1 MQIKKYERKKTKSII
16 RYDGTKKQT
25 AITNVKHNI
34 DLHNKFGHYV

>member
-25 AITNVKHNI
+25 MITNVKHI
-34 DLHNKFGHYV
+34 DLYNKFGHYV